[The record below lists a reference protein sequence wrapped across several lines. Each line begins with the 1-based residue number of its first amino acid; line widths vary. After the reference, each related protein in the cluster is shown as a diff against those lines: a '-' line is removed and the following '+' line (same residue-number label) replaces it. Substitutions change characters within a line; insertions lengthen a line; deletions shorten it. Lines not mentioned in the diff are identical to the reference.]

1 MRLVLKSGQAAEAVG
16 EVMAEAAGETAA
28 AVEAVGKSAY
38 PIQNRLKRGRDPSRS
53 LLFFWRS
60 APHFIF
66 ILFFHFFFRLV

>member
-28 AVEAVGKSAY
+28 AVEAAGKSAY

-53 LLFFWRS
+53 LLFFGDQPPIS
-60 APHFIF
+60 FSSYFFISSF
-66 ILFFHFFFRLV
+66 V